1 MKTMQNP
8 SEPFDFNFE
17 QDGAGYIVS
26 SPFGATLRLT
36 KAEFGLFRSGKAKEN
51 SVLFRRL
58 QAAGLLRGRLDFES
72 AAARGRGLSAGVYE
86 GPGLHILVLTLKCN
100 HACVYC
106 RATAGAAGKNTDMSR
121 STAFKSVDTAFS
133 SPNRKISLEFQG
145 GEALLNWPVLKE
157 TVLYAKKLNLEK
169 GKDLEL
175 SVVTNLS
182 LMDEEKFNFLVRE
195 GVSVCTSL
203 DGPAGLHD
211 ANRRWAGGASHSKV
225 VRWLKKFAAAAGKD
239 GRADALPSAL
249 MTTTRLSLEN
259 PRGIVDEYRGL
270 GLGGIFL
277 RPLSPIGYAAGIW
290 PEIGYG
296 PEEFLGFYRAALAYI
311 MEVNAAGE
319 KFVERNAAL
328 LARKI
333 LRAEDPNFLDLRS
346 PCGAAIGQLAY
357 NFNGDVYTCDEGRM
371 LAACGDDF
379 FRLGNV
385 RADRF
390 EELMTAP
397 AARVCAM
404 ASCLENQP
412 YCARCAFKPF
422 CGVCPVHNYATQG
435 TPWGDIRNGS
445 WCALQ
450 KGMFKTVFA
459 LLEKKKTRK
468 IIEAWLEKG
477 DAA

>member
-1 MKTMQNP
+1 MRTMKN
-8 SEPFDFNFE
+8 SAAPFDFRFE
-17 QDGAGYIVS
+17 RDGAGYIVS
-26 SPFGATLRLT
+26 GPFGPALRLT
-36 KAEFGLFRSGKAKEN
+36 PAEFRLFGAGKVKEG

-58 QAAGLLRGRLDFES
+58 EAAGLLRGRLDFE
-72 AAARGRGLSAGVYE
+72 AEAARARGLSAGVYG

-106 RATAGAAGKNTDMSR
+106 RATAGGAGKNSDMSR
-121 STAFKSVDTAFS
+121 ATARKSVDTAFA
-133 SPNRKISLEFQG
+133 SPNNKLSLEFQG
-145 GEALLNWPVLKE
+145 GEALLNWPVLRD
-157 TVLYAKKLNLEK
+157 TVLYAKKKNLK
-169 GKDLEL
+169 AGKDLAL

-182 LMDEEKFNFLVRE
+182 LMDEDKFNFLVKE

-203 DGPAGLHD
+203 DGPARLHD
-211 ANRRWAGGASHSKV
+211 ANRRWSGGSSHAKAV
-225 VRWLKKFAAAAGKD
+225 HWLKRFAAAAGRD
-239 GRADALPSAL
+239 GRADTLPSAL
-249 MTTTRLSLEN
+249 MTTTRLSLAD
-259 PRGIVDEYRGL
+259 PRGIVDEYRKL

-277 RPLSPIGYAAGIW
+277 RPLSPIGYAGGAW

-296 PEEFLGFYRAALAYI
+296 PEDFLGFYRAALAYI
-311 MEVNAAGE
+311 MAVNGAGE

-328 LARKI
+328 LARKM

-371 LAACGDDF
+371 AAACGDEL
-379 FRLGNV
+379 FRLGSV
-385 RADRF
+385 RAGRF
-390 EELMTAP
+390 EDLMTAP
-397 AARVCAM
+397 AARLCAM
-404 ASCLENQP
+404 ASCLESQP

-422 CGVCPVHNYATQG
+422 CGVCPVHNYSVQG
-435 TPWGDIRNGS
+435 SPWGNIPGGS

-468 IIEAWLEKG
+468 IIEGWLEKG
-477 DAA
+477 AAV

>member
-296 PEEFLGFYRAALAYI
+296 PEEFLGGLQ
-311 MEVNAAGE
+311 VTG
-319 KFVERNAAL
+319 L
-328 LARKI
+328 
-333 LRAEDPNFLDLRS
+333 
-346 PCGAAIGQLAY
+346 
-357 NFNGDVYTCDEGRM
+357 EGR
-371 LAACGDDF
+371 ACRED
-379 FRLGNV
+379 
-385 RADRF
+385 
-390 EELMTAP
+390 T
-397 AARVCAM
+397 AARAVARRCEIGGRQCA
-404 ASCLENQP
+404 CRKDP
-412 YCARCAFKPF
+412 P
-422 CGVCPVHNYATQG
+422 NY
-435 TPWGDIRNGS
+435 
-445 WCALQ
+445 
-450 KGMFKTVFA
+450 
-459 LLEKKKTRK
+459 
-468 IIEAWLEKG
+468 
-477 DAA
+477 